1 MSFSVPIEF
10 RSNMVVISNYCFKP
24 FLLLCFLIALPLPT
38 CSQPKSGTAA
48 TPTQQ
53 RDGQHDFDF
62 EFGAWKIQLKRLVKP
77 LTSSTSWLE
86 YSGTS
91 VVRKVWDGKANLGE
105 LEVSGA
111 TGRIEGLSLRTYN
124 PQSHQWHIGWVN
136 SADGT
141 MGPAMIGAF
150 KNGRGEFFNQESF
163 NGRAIFVRF
172 IFSDITA
179 NTFHFEQAFSDD
191 GGKTWEVNW
200 VANFT
205 RVKDSGR

>member
-1 MSFSVPIEF
+1 
-10 RSNMVVISNYCFKP
+10 VVILNCHFKP
-24 FLLLCFLIALPLPT
+24 LLLLCFLIALRLPT
-38 CSQPKSGTAA
+38 WAQPKSDIRT

-77 LTSSTSWLE
+77 LTGSTNWLE

-111 TGRIEGLSLRTYN
+111 TGRIQGLSLRTYN
-124 PQSHQWHIGWVN
+124 PQSNQWHIGWVN

-141 MGPAMIGAF
+141 MGPAMIGGF

-191 GGKTWEVNW
+191 GGKTWEANW
-200 VANFT
+200 IANFAK
-205 RVKDSGR
+205 VKD

>member
-1 MSFSVPIEF
+1 
-10 RSNMVVISNYCFKP
+10 MVILNYCFKP
-24 FLLLCFLIALPLPT
+24 FLLLCFLIALPTL
-38 CSQPKSGTAA
+38 SQPKSGTTA

-77 LTSSTSWLE
+77 LTGSTSWLE

-91 VVRKVWDGKANLGE
+91 VVRKVWDGGANLGE

-141 MGPAMIGAF
+141 LGPAMIGAF
-150 KNGRGEFFNQESF
+150 KNGRGEFFNQETF

-179 NTFHFEQAFSDD
+179 NSFHFEQAFSDD

-205 RVKDSGR
+205 KVKD

>member
-1 MSFSVPIEF
+1 
-10 RSNMVVISNYCFKP
+10 MVILNCYFKP
-24 FLLLCFLIALPLPT
+24 LLLVCFLIALPLP
-38 CSQPKSGTAA
+38 SLAQPKSDPA
-48 TPTQQ
+48 TTQTQQ

-77 LTSSTSWLE
+77 LTGSTSWLE

-111 TGRIEGLSLRTYN
+111 TGRIQGLSLRTYN
-124 PQSHQWHIGWVN
+124 PQSQQWHIGWVN
-136 SADGT
+136 SGDGT
-141 MGPAMIGAF
+141 MGPAMIGSF

-179 NTFHFEQAFSDD
+179 NSFHFEQAFSDD
-191 GGKTWEVNW
+191 GGKTWEANW
-200 VANFT
+200 IANFT
-205 RVKDSGR
+205 KVK

>member
-1 MSFSVPIEF
+1 MF
-10 RSNMVVISNYCFKP
+10 RILKETEWSDMQKVTVGFRMVLLLF
-24 FLLLCFLIALPLPT
+24 FLLIPHSVLPQSNT
-38 CSQPKSGTAA
+38 RTAA

-77 LTSSTSWLE
+77 LTGSTSWLE

-111 TGRIEGLSLRTYN
+111 TGRVEGLSLRTYN

-205 RVKDSGR
+205 KVKD

>member
-1 MSFSVPIEF
+1 
-10 RSNMVVISNYCFKP
+10 MVILNCHFKP
-24 FLLLCFLIALPLPT
+24 LLLLCFLIALPLPT
-38 CSQPKSGTAA
+38 WAQPKSDIRA

-77 LTSSTSWLE
+77 LTGSTNWLE

-111 TGRIEGLSLRTYN
+111 TGRIQGLSLRTYN
-124 PQSHQWHIGWVN
+124 PQSNQWHIGWVN

-141 MGPAMIGAF
+141 MGPAMIGGF

-191 GGKTWEVNW
+191 GGKTWEANW
-200 VANFT
+200 IANFAK
-205 RVKDSGR
+205 VKD

>member
-1 MSFSVPIEF
+1 
-10 RSNMVVISNYCFKP
+10 
-24 FLLLCFLIALPLPT
+24 
-38 CSQPKSGTAA
+38 
-48 TPTQQ
+48 
-53 RDGQHDFDF
+53 
-62 EFGAWKIQLKRLVKP
+62 
-77 LTSSTSWLE
+77 
-86 YSGTS
+86 
-91 VVRKVWDGKANLGE
+91 
-105 LEVSGA
+105 VSGA

-179 NTFHFEQAFSDD
+179 NAFHFEQAFSDD